1 MISFPALKRTIF
13 TVSACLLQS
22 TPSPLLPHR
31 TGVMMV
37 TALWYLSIN
46 NTHSFSKVSWDLESL
61 MELLQTVLQQS
72 EKICRWEEAKRYPL
86 FTGKPFLLYKME
98 EKSKARVCEVMNLF
112 FWSHR
117 GKILQWI
124 FSIKHKEV
132 NFFLTQQH
140 LRLYLNTKT
149 DTGNDW
155 KCLCRFTA
163 V

>member
-1 MISFPALKRTIF
+1 MISFPAQKLKIF

-22 TPSPLLPHR
+22 TPSLLPHR

-37 TALWYLSIN
+37 TAVWYLSIN

-72 EKICRWEEAKRYPL
+72 EKICRWEETKRYPL
-86 FTGKPFLLYKME
+86 FTGKPFLLYKMK

-112 FWSHR
+112 FWYHR
-117 GKILQWI
+117 GKVFQWI

-155 KCLCRFTA
+155 KVLCRFTA